1 MAGLVPFE
9 PSDLLGLQL
18 QSAQVEFGSSI
29 SPEYAQAMA
38 SGGPSW
44 SLLGPSGVV
53 LACGGLFMQWEGR
66 ASAWAF
72 LSPATPMR
80 LATRCARE
88 MLDSCGIR
96 RVECWVDVDFQAGHR
111 WARLLGF
118 NLEGRMAGF
127 SPEGRDMDLYS
138 RVVR

>member
-1 MAGLVPFE
+1 MAGLVQFE

-18 QSAQVEFGSSI
+18 QPAQADFAPSI
-29 SPEYAQAMA
+29 TPEYAQAMA
-38 SGGPSW
+38 AAGPSW
-44 SLLGPSGVV
+44 TLLAASGAV
-53 LACGGLFMQWEGR
+53 LACGGLFVQWEGR

-72 LSPATPMR
+72 LSPSTPMR
-80 LATRCARE
+80 AATRAARE
-88 MLDSCGIR
+88 MLDTCGIR
-96 RVECWVDVDFQAGHR
+96 RVECWVDVDFHAGQR

-127 SPEGRDMDLYS
+127 SPEGRDMDLYA